1 MGKLNLEV
9 VTPSGIIA
17 DTEADIV
24 VAPGSEGEF
33 GVLPGHIN
41 FLSGIVPGE
50 LRYTNGEKTEYMA
63 ISSGFA
69 EVSSDKVSILV
80 DSGEMANMI
89 DIERAQSAMDRAKER
104 LSKKRD
110 AVDIDFARAE
120 AALQRAISRL
130 KVAKK
135 IG

>member
-9 VTPSGIIA
+9 VTPAGIIA
-17 DTEADIV
+17 NVEADIV

-69 EVSSDKVSILV
+69 EVSNDKVSVLV
-80 DSGEMANMI
+80 DSGEVAHEI
-89 DIERAQSAMDRAKER
+89 DIERAQSAMDRARDR

-110 AVDIDFARAE
+110 TADIDFTRAE
-120 AALQRAISRL
+120 AALQRAISRV

>member
-9 VTPSGIIA
+9 VTPAGIIA
-17 DTEADIV
+17 DVEADIV
-24 VAPGSEGEF
+24 VAQGTEGEF

-50 LRYTNGEKTEYMA
+50 LRYTNGEKTEHMA
-63 ISSGFA
+63 ISSGFI
-69 EVSSDKVSILV
+69 EVSNDKVSILV
-80 DSGEMANMI
+80 DSGEIAHEI
-89 DIERAQSAMDRAKER
+89 DIERAQSAMDRAKDR

-110 AVDIDFARAE
+110 AADIDFIRAE
-120 AALQRAISRL
+120 AALQRAISRI

>member
-9 VTPSGIIA
+9 VTPAGIIA
-17 DTEADIV
+17 DVEADIV

-50 LRYTNGEKTEYMA
+50 LRYTNGDKTEYMA

-69 EVSSDKVSILV
+69 EVSNDKVSVLV
-80 DSGEMANMI
+80 DSGEISHEI
-89 DIERAQSAMDRAKER
+89 DIERAQSAMERAKER
-104 LSKKRD
+104 LAQKRD
-110 AVDIDFARAE
+110 SADIDFIRAE
-120 AALQRAISRL
+120 AALQRAISRI